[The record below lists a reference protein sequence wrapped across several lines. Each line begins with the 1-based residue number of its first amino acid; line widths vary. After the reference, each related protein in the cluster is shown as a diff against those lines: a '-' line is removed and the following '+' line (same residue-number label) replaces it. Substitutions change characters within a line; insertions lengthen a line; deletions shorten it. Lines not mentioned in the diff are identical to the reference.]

1 MKKTLLL
8 LLAGSIISVS
18 GQAQI
23 YDPAPYCH
31 FRVQYPVDRL
41 GDTDND
47 FTGFTF
53 GNYSATLDPSD
64 SSYLYYNTDTIATYA
79 VDSTYPIKAITY
91 KAAFGDMTMSAY
103 IDFNHDNQFGPDE
116 LIFNHAGIAYYTDSA
131 AGNVTIPSNAL
142 PGVTRLRIV
151 MTDVESGDTSSA
163 ADPCALADLSQP
175 GISHPFYGEAIDFNI
190 NIAGGG
196 AMGIQNIAKG
206 SSGLLYPNPATNIV
220 FLPENMNGASITII
234 DLLGKVVAEYSSV
247 SNGQIDVSRLAS
259 GMYIVKVNKNNE
271 TNYQRLSISK

>member
-8 LLAGSIISVS
+8 LLAGSIISAS

-23 YDPAPYCH
+23 HDPAPYCH
-31 FRVQYPVDRL
+31 FRVQLPVDRL
-41 GDTDND
+41 GGTDND

-53 GNYSATLDPSD
+53 GNYSVPLEPSD
-64 SSYLYYNTDTIATYA
+64 SSYLYYNSDTIATYT

-91 KAAFGDMTMSAY
+91 KAAFGDMTLSAY
-103 IDFNHDNQFGPDE
+103 IDFNHDNQFGSDE
-116 LIFNHAGIAYYTDSA
+116 LIFNHADIAYYTDSA
-131 AGNVTIPSNAL
+131 AGSVTIPANAL

-151 MTDVESGDTSSA
+151 MTDVESGDTISA

-196 AMGIQNIAKG
+196 GTGIQNAAKE
-206 SSGLLYPNPATNIV
+206 SSRLLYPNPATNIV
-220 FLPENMNGASITII
+220 FLPENLNGASITIM
-234 DLLGKVVAEYSSV
+234 DMLGKVVAEYPPV
-247 SNGQIDVSRLAS
+247 SDGQIDVSRLAS